1 MIMNGREKSIRQ
13 HKKMYK
19 VIKKM
24 ICSVHLNEN
33 MPIFFA
39 GTNKV
44 HTNPPTN
51 EKLGRYCQA
60 AAVADGWLQTQL
72 KDAYPFSWVGFILVC
87 DQTHA
92 GSALQTVPLL
102 DSNQC

>member
-1 MIMNGREKSIRQ
+1 
-13 HKKMYK
+13 MYK

-44 HTNPPTN
+44 HTNVN
-51 EKLGRYCQA
+51 
-60 AAVADGWLQTQL
+60 LQQM
-72 KDAYPFSWVGFILVC
+72 KSWEG
-87 DQTHA
+87 
-92 GSALQTVPLL
+92 TVR
-102 DSNQC
+102 QQQ

>member
-44 HTNPPTN
+44 HTNVN
-51 EKLGRYCQA
+51 
-60 AAVADGWLQTQL
+60 LQQM
-72 KDAYPFSWVGFILVC
+72 KSWKG
-87 DQTHA
+87 
-92 GSALQTVPLL
+92 TVR
-102 DSNQC
+102 QQQ